1 VLAKLEI
8 ETIEGMVFPED
19 SRLSEE
25 QCLAISTSNKIIEY
39 LKNKGHTHNKL
50 HPNDRTN
57 IIQLK
62 KVFLNTPVTEGSNI
76 IPQGIAHVNN
86 FLKLKRNDFE
96 KALYDSSLNLILS
109 EDQIKTAQKELE
121 GSILHNLYIS
131 YMDELYIEDYKKTK
145 TSHWFEV

>member
-1 VLAKLEI
+1 MLDKLEI

-25 QCLAISTSNKIIEY
+25 QYLAISISNKIIEY

-50 HPNDRTN
+50 HPNARTN
-57 IIQLK
+57 ITQLK
-62 KVFLNTPVTEGSNI
+62 KVFLNTPVTKGSNI
-76 IPQGIAHVNN
+76 VPQGIAHINN

-96 KALYDSSLNLILS
+96 KALYDNSLNLILN
-109 EDQIKTAQKELE
+109 ENQIETAQKELE
-121 GSILHNLYIS
+121 GTILHNLYIS
-131 YMDELYIEDYKKTK
+131 SMDELYIEDYKKTK

>member
-1 VLAKLEI
+1 
-8 ETIEGMVFPED
+8 MVFPED

-25 QCLAISTSNKIIEY
+25 QCLAISVSNKIIEY

-50 HPNDRTN
+50 HPNERTN

-62 KVFLNTPVTEGSNI
+62 KVFLNTPAKEGSNV

-121 GSILHNLYIS
+121 GTVLHNLYIS
-131 YMDELYIEDYKKTK
+131 YIDELYIEDNKKTE
-145 TSHWFEV
+145 TSRWFEV

>member
-19 SRLSEE
+19 SRLSDE
-25 QCLAISTSNKIIEY
+25 QNLAISISSKIIEY

-50 HPNDRTN
+50 HPTQRTN
-57 IIQLK
+57 ITQLK
-62 KVFLNTPVTEGSNI
+62 KVFLNAPVTEGINT

-86 FLKLKRNDFE
+86 FLKLKRNHFQKD
-96 KALYDSSLNLILS
+96 LYDTSLNLILS
-109 EDQIKTAQKELE
+109 EDQIETAQKELE
-121 GSILHNLYIS
+121 GTVLHNLYIS
-131 YMDELYIEDYKKTK
+131 SMDELYIEDYKKTK

>member
-1 VLAKLEI
+1 VLDKLEI
-8 ETIEGMVFPED
+8 ETIDGMVFPED

-25 QCLAISTSNKIIEY
+25 QCLAISVSNKIIEY

-50 HPNDRTN
+50 HPNERTN

-62 KVFLNTPVTEGSNI
+62 KVFLNTPAKEGSNV

-121 GSILHNLYIS
+121 GTVLHNLYIS
-131 YMDELYIEDYKKTK
+131 YIDELYIEDNKKTE
-145 TSHWFEV
+145 TSRWFEV